1 MLNHAEIMGRI
12 THDLEL
18 RRTPN
23 NKAVC
28 SFTVA
33 VDRNRK
39 REDGTYDTDWI
50 RVVAWDHTAEFVSR
64 NFEKGKPNGA
74 SVPLPRGKID
84 LVSVFQAFADVGY
97 DGVCSLEYERNF
109 QDNERAV
116 IESIAYERGIC
127 DAITTKAQAKSN

>member
-50 RVVAWDHTAEFVSR
+50 RVVAWDHTAEFVVR
-64 NFEKGKPNGA
+64 NFEKGKP
-74 SVPLPRGKID
+74 I
-84 LVSVFQAFADVGY
+84 LVEGRIQTRDYTDKDGNKRTGTEIIAANVYFCGGERKKAEGGQQPYYAPAEFMPTDADVPPEF
-97 DGVCSLEYERNF
+97 LE
-109 QDNERAV
+109 
-116 IESIAYERGIC
+116 
-127 DAITTKAQAKSN
+127 